1 MIMAVAWAAAE
12 KVADSG
18 GSFFAKIG
26 SFLQSTNLP
35 EQIKDVDAAGLFSN
49 PWFIIP
55 FVAMVGYMLWK
66 QQFTELIVTALLV
79 TIWWLSGTE
88 YMQSLVVNGEVQI
101 KKVLPVLGVAS
112 AALGFVVYLI
122 FGRS

>member
-1 MIMAVAWAAAE
+1 MAVAWAAAE
-12 KVADSG
+12 KAVDSG
-18 GSFFAKIG
+18 GSFFAKAVNFI
-26 SFLQSTNLP
+26 QSTNLP

-66 QQFTELIVTALLV
+66 QQFTELIVVTLLV
-79 TIWWLSGTE
+79 VIWWLSGTA

-101 KKVLPVLGVAS
+101 KKVLPVLGIGS